1 MRALRAGHLVI
12 LAGLAAAA
20 LLIGVELQR
29 GALADGRLGVADP
42 CARAAPG
49 YEDGADAQAQ
59 RIGLVAVD
67 AAACRLGTSREELL
81 VSVAGTLE
89 DGRDL
94 PDDVEDALRDGL
106 QDAIGAEED
115 AGRLNTVAAWV
126 LGQTAGHAPVD
137 WIMKA
142 VEEIGPRVT

>member
-1 MRALRAGHLVI
+1 MRIPRVGHLII

-29 GALADGRLGVADP
+29 GALADGRLAVADP
-42 CARAAPG
+42 CTRAAPAVA
-49 YEDGADAQAQ
+49 DGAEAQAQ
-59 RIGLVAVD
+59 RIGLAAVD
-67 AAACRLGTSREELL
+67 SAACRLGRSREELL

-94 PDDVEDALRDGL
+94 PDDVEGALRDGL
-106 QDAIGAEED
+106 QEAIDAEKD
-115 AGRLNTVAAWV
+115 ADRLNPVAAWV

-142 VEEIGPRVT
+142 VEEIGPRVI

>member
-20 LLIGVELQR
+20 LVIGVELQR
-29 GALADGRLGVADP
+29 GALADGRLAVADP
-42 CARAAPG
+42 CTRATPALV
-49 YEDGADAQAQ
+49 DGVDAQAQ
-59 RIGLVAVD
+59 RVGLSAVD
-67 AAACRLGTSREELL
+67 AAACRLGTSREQLL

-89 DGRDL
+89 GGRDL
-94 PDDVEDALRDGL
+94 PDDVEGALRDGL
-106 QDAIGAEED
+106 QDAIDAEED
-115 AGRLNTVAAWV
+115 ADRLNPVTAWV

-142 VEEIGPRVT
+142 VETIGPRVI

>member
-12 LAGLAAAA
+12 LACLAAAA
-20 LLIGVELQR
+20 VLIGLELQR
-29 GALADGRLGVADP
+29 GALADGRLAVADP
-42 CARAAPG
+42 CTRAAPPLM
-49 YEDGADAQAQ
+49 DGADAQAQ
-59 RIGLVAVD
+59 RIGLSAVD

-89 DGRDL
+89 DGQDL

-115 AGRLNTVAAWV
+115 ADRLNPVAAWA
-126 LGQTAGHAPVD
+126 LGQAAGHAPVG

-142 VEEIGPRVT
+142 VEEIGPRVA